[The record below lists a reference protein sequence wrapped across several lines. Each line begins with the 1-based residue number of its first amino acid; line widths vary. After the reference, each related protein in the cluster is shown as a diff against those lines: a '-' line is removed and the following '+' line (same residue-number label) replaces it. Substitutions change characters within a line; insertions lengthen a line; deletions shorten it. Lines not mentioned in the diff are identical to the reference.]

1 MFTGIIEELG
11 RIASLEKLEQGMRL
25 NISCSLVASD
35 TRDGDSIAVNG
46 VCLTALNVTPSSF
59 SADVSPE
66 TLSRSTLGLLSVGSP
81 VNLERSVTPST
92 RLGGHIVQGHVD
104 ARGRFV
110 GVVDEGD
117 FRTVT
122 IGFPQE
128 LARYFVEKGS
138 VAVEGISL
146 TIAALHK
153 DSFDVAAIP
162 KTWQLTNLSS
172 LKPADAVNLEVDV
185 IAKYVEKLLPNS
197 R

>member
-46 VCLTALNVTPSSF
+46 VCLTALNITASSF

-81 VNLERSVTPST
+81 LNLERSVTPST

-153 DSFDVAAIP
+153 DSFDIAVIP
-162 KTWQLTNLSS
+162 KTWQLTSLSS
-172 LKPADAVNLEVDV
+172 LKPDDALNLEVDV

>member
-1 MFTGIIEELG
+1 VFTGIIEELG

-46 VCLTALNVTPSSF
+46 VCLTALNITASSF

-146 TIAALHK
+146 TIAALRK
-153 DSFDVAAIP
+153 DSFDIAVIP
-162 KTWQLTNLSS
+162 KTWQLTSLSS
-172 LKPADAVNLEVDV
+172 LKPDDALNLEVDV